1 MRYIPITQADKAAM
15 LRDIGVSSTEELFAA
30 NIPANVRLDR
40 PLNLPPA
47 LTEMEILSHM
57 QELTAGNVNMA
68 EFTSF
73 LGAGAY
79 DHYIPSAV
87 DAFLRRGEFLTAYTP
102 YQPEISQGVL
112 QVIYEYQSM
121 VCELTGMDL
130 SNASMYDGASA
141 LGEAAGM
148 AVSQTGRKKMV
159 MARSVHPNYRRVVK
173 TYMHGIGV
181 AVTEAPL
188 DHCELDLNKL
198 EALITEEVAGVI
210 VQMPNFFGHLEQV
223 RQIEKLVHARGGLFI
238 VAADPISLGLLE
250 APGNYGADIVIAEGQ
265 GLGVAAS
272 YGGPYLGI
280 MATREKFSRKI
291 PGRIVGATLD
301 SRGQRSFV
309 LTLQAREQHI
319 RREKATSNIC
329 SNQALIALA
338 ATVYLG
344 LVGKEGLRE
353 VAQLSLQKAH
363 YAAREITKLP
373 GFTMACKSAFF
384 KEFTVTAPLSADV
397 INKNLLSRK
406 ILGGFN
412 TGSEYPEFGHAMT
425 IAVTEKRT
433 KAEIDKLVA
442 ALGEVK

>member
-30 NIPANVRLDR
+30 NIPADVRLPR

-47 LTEMEILSHM
+47 LTEMEILTHVRD
-57 QELTAGNVNMA
+57 LTKANA
-68 EFTSF
+68 DLTEYTCF
-73 LGAGAY
+73 LGGGAY

-87 DAFLRRGEFLTAYTP
+87 DTFLSRGEFLTAYTP

-141 LGEAAGM
+141 MAEAAGM
-148 AVSQTGRKKMV
+148 VVAQTGRKKV
-159 MARSVHPNYRRVVK
+159 VIAASVHPNYRRVVK

-181 AVTEAPL
+181 EVIEAPL

-198 EALITEEVAGVI
+198 EALITDEVAGFI
-210 VQMPNFFGHLEQV
+210 VQQPNFLGHVEQV
-223 RQIEKLVHARGGLFI
+223 RAIEQMVHAKGGLY
-238 VAADPISLGLLE
+238 VVCADPISLALLE
-250 APGNYGADIVIAEGQ
+250 APGNYGADIVVAEGQ
-265 GLGVAAS
+265 ALGNAPS
-272 YGGPYLGI
+272 FGGPYLGL
-280 MATREKFSRKI
+280 MATREKFARRI
-291 PGRIVGATLD
+291 PGRIVGGTVD
-301 SRGQRSFV
+301 TRGQRSFV

-329 SNQALIALA
+329 SNQALNALA
-338 ATVYLG
+338 ATVYLT

-353 VAQLSLQKAH
+353 VACLSAQKAH
-363 YAAREITKLP
+363 YAAAQIAKLP
-373 GFTMACKSAFF
+373 GYKIACKSAFF
-384 KEFTVTAPLSADV
+384 KEFTVNCPQPVDQ
-397 INKNLLSRK
+397 INRQLLGKK
-406 ILGGFN
+406 ILGGIP
-412 TGSEYPEFGHAMT
+412 SSVDYPHLHNAMT

-433 KAEIDKLVA
+433 KAEIDALVA

>member
-15 LRDIGVSSTEELFAA
+15 LRDIGVNSTEELFAA
-30 NIPANVRLDR
+30 NIPADVRLTR

-47 LTEMEILSHM
+47 ITEMEILSHVR
-57 QELTAGNVNMA
+57 ELTKDNANLQDY
-68 EFTSF
+68 SCF

-87 DAFLRRGEFLTAYTP
+87 DTFLSRGEFLTAYTP

-130 SNASMYDGASA
+130 SNASMYDGGSA
-141 LGEAAGM
+141 MAEAAGM
-148 AVSQTGRKKMV
+148 VVAQTGRKKV
-159 MARSVHPNYRRVVK
+159 IVASSVHPNYRRVVK

-181 AVTEAPL
+181 EVIEAPL

-198 EALITEEVAGVI
+198 EALITEQIAGVI
-210 VQMPNFFGHLEQV
+210 IQQPNFLGHVEQV
-223 RQIEKLVHARGGLFI
+223 KAIEALTHKVGALYV
-238 VAADPISLGLLE
+238 VAADPISLALLE
-250 APGNYGADIVIAEGQ
+250 APGKYGADIVVAEGQ
-265 GLGVAAS
+265 SLGNAPS
-272 YGGPYLGI
+272 FGGPYLGV
-280 MATREKFSRKI
+280 MATRDKFSRRI

-301 SRGQRSFV
+301 TRGQRAFV

-329 SNQALIALA
+329 SNEALNALA
-338 ATVYLG
+338 ATVYLT

-353 VAQLSLQKAH
+353 VANLCVQKAH
-363 YAAREITKLP
+363 YAAAQIAKLP
-373 GFTMACKSAFF
+373 GYKIACKSAFF
-384 KEFTVTAPLSADV
+384 KEFTVNCPQPADQ
-397 INKNLLSRK
+397 INRKLLEKK
-406 ILGGFN
+406 ILGGFP
-412 TGSEYPEFGHAMT
+412 SSVDYPHLTNAMT

-433 KAEIDKLVA
+433 KAEIDALVA

>member
-30 NIPANVRLDR
+30 NIPADVRLTR
-40 PLNLPPA
+40 PLQLPPA
-47 LTEMEILSHM
+47 ITEMEILSHVA
-57 QELTAGNVNMA
+57 ELTKSNANLQDYA
-68 EFTSF
+68 CF
-73 LGAGAY
+73 LGGGAY

-87 DAFLRRGEFLTAYTP
+87 DTFLRRGEFLTAYTP

-121 VCELTGMDL
+121 VCALTGMDL

-141 LGEAAGM
+141 LAEAAGM
-148 AVSQTGRKKMV
+148 VVAQTGRKKV
-159 MARSVHPNYRRVVK
+159 VIAGSVHPNYRRVVK

-181 AVTEAPL
+181 EVVEAPL

-198 EALITEEVAGVI
+198 AGLITEEVAGFI
-210 VQMPNFFGHLEQV
+210 VQQPNFLGHVEQV
-223 RQIEKLVHARGGLFI
+223 RAIEAMVHAKGGLY
-238 VAADPISLGLLE
+238 VVCADPISLALLE
-250 APGNYGADIVIAEGQ
+250 APGNYGADIVVAEGQ
-265 GLGVAAS
+265 SLGNAPS
-272 YGGPYLGI
+272 FGGPYLGV
-280 MATREKFSRKI
+280 MATREKFARRI

-301 SRGQRSFV
+301 TRGQRAFV

-329 SNQALIALA
+329 SNEALNALA
-338 ATVYLG
+338 ATVYLT

-353 VAQLSLQKAH
+353 VANLCVQKAH
-363 YAAREITKLP
+363 YAAARIAKLP
-373 GFTMACKSAFF
+373 GYQMACKSAFF
-384 KEFTVTAPLSADV
+384 KEFTVNCPKPADE
-397 INKNLLSRK
+397 INKLLLGKK
-406 ILGGFN
+406 ILGGIP
-412 TGSEYPEFGHAMT
+412 SSVDYPHIPNAMT

-433 KAEIDKLVA
+433 KGEIDALVA